1 VKSPSTLID
10 PLLLIVILVAIL
22 IVLGFK
28 NRASW
33 SIIGLIGQS
42 NSFVFGYSLFF
53 LLSLKQIAQNSVF
66 TSKFTATY

>member
-22 IVLGFK
+22 FVLGFK

-33 SIIGLIGQS
+33 SID
-42 NSFVFGYSLFF
+42 FVCF
-53 LLSLKQIAQNSVF
+53 
-66 TSKFTATY
+66 